1 MVLERSYNTEQ
12 PDCENSPPSS
22 LRNDGNEGG
31 KKAID
36 VDKQNNT
43 FARASRF
50 LEHFSAV
57 VARPQRETA

>member
-1 MVLERSYNTEQ
+1 ML
-12 PDCENSPPSS
+12 NSPIAKIRRPYGPDSS

-50 LEHFSAV
+50 FVYLPAV
-57 VARPQRETA
+57 VARLQRETA

>member
-1 MVLERSYNTEQ
+1 MIL
-12 PDCENSPPSS
+12 NSPIAKIRRPYGPDSI
-22 LRNDGNEGG
+22 LPNDSNEGG

-50 LEHFSAV
+50 LAHFSAV